1 MHLVRG
7 PQSTHAHV
15 KLDRVSVT
23 QSMFSDRDS
32 QREVAKQIE
41 LSHPPSLKKKKKKKK
56 IIYTGIYNNNNN
68 SKKRQNKEREGEQR
82 TITDKGGIS
91 PLRTYNSLV

>member
-7 PQSTHAHV
+7 PQSTHAHE

-32 QREVAKQIE
+32 QRKVAKQIE
-41 LSHPPSLKKKKKKKK
+41 LSHPPSLKKKKNIYIYIYIHVYIIIII
-56 IIYTGIYNNNNN
+56 IIYIYTCIYNNNN
-68 SKKRQNKEREGEQR
+68 KEMTEQR
-82 TITDKGGIS
+82 KRG
-91 PLRTYNSLV
+91 RAENYY